1 MVRTLMTFL
10 ATAVVVLVVFLG
22 LGPTQ
27 AQAVPGQKYDPRVNV
42 PMVQWPIRAIIVK
55 PTGTVFLLH
64 STAADAVVW
73 RNNGFSGYYHSTG
86 TSVYR
91 MLPDGRLVLIR
102 R

>member
-42 PMVQWPIRAIIVK
+42 PMAQWPIRAIVIERN
-55 PTGTVFLLH
+55 GSVFLFH
-64 STAADAVVW
+64 SKAADAGVW
-73 RNNGFSGYYHSTG
+73 RNNGFSGST
-86 TSVYR
+86 TR
-91 MLPDGRLVLIR
+91 PAR
-102 R
+102 RFTGGCPMGSFG